1 MQMIFLNLNHLFLY
15 LILNH
20 YKYAVLVF
28 LKQISEKFKNLHPNI
43 TITKK
48 YFRSDGAGQH
58 FKQKYTMCLMS
69 LMKDEIEWDFSATSH
84 VKGDI
89 DRLGGTFKQHIR
101 EKTRAHIIDPQTFSE
116 FIEICPSIN
125 IIQCLTEIIEIQSPL
140 LIIL

>member
-1 MQMIFLNLNHLFLY
+1 
-15 LILNH
+15 
-20 YKYAVLVF
+20 
-28 LKQISEKFKNLHPNI
+28 
-43 TITKK
+43 
-48 YFRSDGAGQH
+48 
-58 FKQKYTMCLMS
+58 MCLMS